1 MGLVTC
7 KCIHATKSKTGTLG
21 LWMGLVKLVKFH
33 ENHPGGFYQKKS
45 NICLLDTF
53 SCEVIDFVEK
63 MNLPCQFFFC
73 GRFLIL

>member
-63 MNLPCQFFFC
+63 MNLPCQIFFVE
-73 GRFLIL
+73 GS

>member
-1 MGLVTC
+1 
-7 KCIHATKSKTGTLG
+7 
-21 LWMGLVKLVKFH
+21 MGLVKLVKFH

-63 MNLPCQFFFC
+63 MNLPCQFFFVE
-73 GRFLIL
+73 GS